1 MANTH
6 ASDGPEVAY
15 TVVSAAIGPDGTPL
29 FGFET
34 EPARA
39 EEPLE
44 FEFLLVQEGLETY
57 FALRTGD
64 RLVAIARDEHARAL
78 CRRLVEYEEY
88 DVGVRYD
95 TQSPPSRGD
104 PADPRAGFHEVT
116 RHRLSGAAYERLYER
131 YRELD

>member
-1 MANTH
+1 VADTH
-6 ASDGPEVAY
+6 EPDGADTAY
-15 TVVSAAIGPDGTPL
+15 TVVSVAVSPDGTPL

-34 EPARA
+34 DPGSAG
-39 EEPLE
+39 EPLE
-44 FEFLLVQEGLETY
+44 FDFLLVQQGLEAY
-57 FALRTGD
+57 FAVRTGEHV
-64 RLVAIARDEHARAL
+64 VAVARDEGARTL

-116 RHRLSGAAYERLYER
+116 RHRLSGAAYDRLYER
-131 YRELD
+131 YRELG